1 MNILTFILC
10 VASSIFIL
18 LLLAQFDP
26 SEFGRD
32 KIKRALW
39 FTGIAVM
46 GYCLTTGLDCV
57 VADEYFYG
65 FHGFKYAFL
74 ILTPFTTLFFALRL
88 GGYKLPDKKWF
99 TVPIF
104 ALAIFDIAVFLSN
117 PFTNLMYTYDS
128 VAAFGAPFRWGPLFP
143 FHAAFC
149 YVVSLVAVILFLR
162 YTFTVRGKSVVRIAA
177 ASILLP
183 ILFNVI
189 YSAVPRDILS
199 IDLTAVLYAVVFS
212 IFAFSLYND
221 RLLGTDVKLRE
232 RYLDLILENYPA
244 DGFVIVTDEEQNI
257 RVVTKNISKYGF
269 TKPFEYT
276 EALGENNYEFLK
288 DHIHENF
295 ADFTQKQLDALNNR
309 DDDVKPSTRYDSPI
323 TGRSY
328 TAHIEEYPRTDK
340 IHGGYIIVVNEVTE
354 INKAKLAAEAASVA
368 KSAFLSNVS
377 HEIRTPMNAIIGL
390 TQLAIKEETSDKV
403 RAFLTNIDDSGHRL
417 LGLIND
423 VLDISKIE
431 SGKMEINK
439 TEFDFSNMLSKSINV
454 ITEMAREKNINLI
467 INKNEALESLDRYV
481 YADELRFSQILVN
494 LLSNAVKF
502 TPVGGKITVTI
513 ALCDSETD
521 SPYMTLSVCDTGIGI
536 APDKIGKLF
545 ESFEQADK
553 TITREYGG
561 TGLGLAI
568 SKKIAELMEGS
579 LTVTSEVGVGS
590 DFRAQAP
597 VSFGGKIT
605 ASRKEIHTAM
615 PALSGKKI
623 LLVEDV
629 EINRLI
635 ATALLEDYDCTVDEA
650 ENGKIALEMAKKNN
664 YDVILM
670 DMQMPV
676 MDGLT
681 ATREIRKAGIAIPI
695 IAMTANAFREDAERC
710 FEAGMN
716 DHISKPINAA
726 HFLRVLGKY
735 LGEE

>member
-1 MNILTFILC
+1 MNIFTFILC
-10 VASSIFIL
+10 VASTIFVL
-18 LLLAQFDP
+18 LLLAQFDIT
-26 SEFGRD
+26 ELGRD

-39 FTGIAVM
+39 LTGIAVM

-57 VADEYFYG
+57 VAEQYFYG

-88 GGYKLPDKKWF
+88 IGSSLPDKKWF
-99 TVPIF
+99 TMPLS
-104 ALAIFDIAVFLSN
+104 ALAIADIVLYLTN
-117 PFTNLMYTYDS
+117 PFHGLMYTYDG
-128 VAAFGAPFRWGPLFP
+128 VAAFGAPFKWGPLFP
-143 FHAAFC
+143 AHAVFC
-149 YVVSLVAVILFLR
+149 YAISLVCVILLLR
-162 YTFTVRGKSVVRIAA
+162 YTFVKGGKLSVRVAA

-183 ILFNVI
+183 ILFNVAFSI
-189 YSAVPRDILS
+189 LPRSVIS

-244 DGFVIVTDEEQNI
+244 DGFVVVTDEEQKI
-257 RVVTKNISKYGF
+257 RIATKNIAKYCF
-269 TKPFEYT
+269 KKQFDYD
-276 EALGENNYEFLK
+276 AAVGENYYEFLK
-288 DHIHENF
+288 EHVSKEFANF
-295 ADFTQKQLDALNNR
+295 AKEQFDTFNENSDLKL
-309 DDDVKPSTRYDSPI
+309 KKRYDSTL
-323 TGRSY
+323 TGHSY
-328 TAHIEEYPRTDK
+328 TALVEEYAGTK
-340 IHGGYIIVVNEVTE
+340 NIHGGFIVVVNDVTE

-368 KSAFLSNVS
+368 KSSFLSNVS
-377 HEIRTPMNAIIGL
+377 HEIRTPLNAIIGL
-390 TQLAIKEETSDKV
+390 TQLAIKEDTSDKV
-403 RAFLTNIDDSGHRL
+403 RSFLVNIADSGHRL

-454 ITEMAREKNINLI
+454 ITEMAREKNLTVI
-467 INKNEALESLDRYV
+467 INKNGPLESLDRYV

-502 TPVGGKITVTI
+502 TPEGGTITINI
-513 ALCDSETD
+513 ALEGSETD

-536 APDKIGKLF
+536 APENLSKLF
-545 ESFEQADK
+545 DSFEQADN
-553 TITREYGG
+553 TITRVYGG

-568 SKKIAELMEGS
+568 SKKIAELMDGTLS
-579 LTVTSEVGVGS
+579 VTSEVGVGS
-590 DFRAQAP
+590 QFSATAP
-597 VSFGGKIT
+597 VSLGEKIT
-605 ASRKEIHTAM
+605 AHRNEIHTAM
-615 PALSGKKI
+615 PALSGKRI
-623 LLVEDV
+623 LIVEDV

-635 ATALLEDYDCTVDEA
+635 ASSLLEEYDCIISEA
-650 ENGKIALEMAKKNN
+650 ENGKIALEMAK
-664 YDVILM
+664 DQSFDIILM

-681 ATREIRKAGIAIPI
+681 ATREMRKAGIAIPI

-710 FEAGMN
+710 LEAGMN

-726 HFLRVLGKY
+726 HFLRVLGRF